1 MKAWVFHQKGQPADV
16 LKLVEPYPKPEP
28 KGDQVLVKV
37 HAVALNPVSWK
48 AMTVAP
54 IKWMQKTPAIP
65 ESDLSGVIEAGDLT
79 ASDLHVGDAV
89 FGFKPA
95 DQVIRSGMGALAEYT
110 LVDKKFLSK
119 KPDNITFEEA
129 ASMPLTT
136 YTAFHAL
143 VTLAGLQKGE
153 AKKIFIN
160 GGSGGV
166 GAYAVQ
172 IAKAYGADVTTTC
185 SPESAELVNSLGAD
199 KVLDYKASP
208 LPQQLEGLVYEDKK
222 PFDIILDT
230 VGIPE
235 LYHKCPKYLAKG
247 GLYLD
252 LVVPHNTQGSPA
264 EIVFAVFTMCARLA
278 RPTWL
283 GGVPR
288 KYKFVAMRPKAEH
301 RDEMVEF
308 LKAGT
313 LRPIVDEVF
322 PFEDALKA
330 YERSQSGRAKG
341 KVVVTV
347 VRSA

>member
-1 MKAWVFHQKGQPADV
+1 MKAWVFHQKGQPASV

-65 ESDLSGVIEAGDLT
+65 ESDLSGVIEAGDLYGT
-79 ASDLHVGDAV
+79 DLQVGDAV

-95 DQVIRSGMGALAEYT
+95 EQVIKSGQGALAEYT
-110 LVDKKFLSK
+110 LVEKRLLAK

-143 VTLAGLQKGE
+143 VTVAGLNKGE

-172 IAKAYGADVTTTC
+172 IAKAYGANVTTTC
-185 SPESAELVNSLGAD
+185 SPDSAELVNSLGAD
-199 KVLDYKASP
+199 KVLDYQASP
-208 LPQQLEGLVYEDKK
+208 IVQQLETIVAEDKK

-230 VGIPE
+230 VGVTE

-252 LVVPHNTQGSPA
+252 LVVPHNTSGSPA
-264 EIVFAVFTMCARLA
+264 ELVFAVVTMFGRFV

-288 KYKFVAMRPKAEH
+288 RYKFIAVEH

-313 LRPIVDEVF
+313 LRPIVDETF

-341 KVVVTV
+341 KVVVSV